1 MEVVKKAIELINLH
15 GFEVANKICDSMI
28 TEFQEDWNQEKID
41 FYLDVKLE
49 MDKINKNV

>member
-15 GFEVANKICDSMI
+15 GFGVANKICDSMI

-49 MDKINKNV
+49 MDKSNKNV

>member
-28 TEFQEDWNQEKID
+28 TEFLMIILIILKID
-41 FYLDVKLE
+41 YNIV
-49 MDKINKNV
+49 